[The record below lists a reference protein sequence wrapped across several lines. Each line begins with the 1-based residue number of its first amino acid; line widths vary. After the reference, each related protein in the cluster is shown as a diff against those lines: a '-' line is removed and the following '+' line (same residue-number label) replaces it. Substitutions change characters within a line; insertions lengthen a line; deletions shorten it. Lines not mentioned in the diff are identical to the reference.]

1 MLMSEGL
8 GKGIATVGIWIGAG
22 IVSHADPDAFILTT
36 LFALLATIAVWRSG
50 NDPQEHMETDGT
62 GSS

>member
-1 MLMSEGL
+1 MTHEI

-22 IVSHADPDAFILTT
+22 IASCADPDAFILTT

-50 NDPQEHMETDGT
+50 NDPQEHMEEG
-62 GSS
+62 